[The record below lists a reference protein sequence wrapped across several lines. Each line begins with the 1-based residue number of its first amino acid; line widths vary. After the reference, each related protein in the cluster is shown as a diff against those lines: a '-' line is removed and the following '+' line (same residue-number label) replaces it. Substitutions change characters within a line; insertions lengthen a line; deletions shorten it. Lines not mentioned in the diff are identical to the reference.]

1 MGPPPADRQATE
13 GNHLSVT
20 RCQRGNWCN
29 TSLFLTEFHLMKC
42 IFCAVLCAPRV
53 PAKGNSALGSPT
65 RQVSR
70 TRQRRRGAAATEFAI
85 VLPVFLLLI
94 VGILEFGRM
103 IMVQQVLTNAARE
116 EARLAC
122 IEGSTESAVQT
133 AVATFLTNASVSG
146 VTVTCSPSNLSS
158 AAPGSQITVQTS
170 VPFKDVSWVS
180 SPWFATDVTLSASCM
195 MRREGIP

>member
-1 MGPPPADRQATE
+1 MTCFF
-13 GNHLSVT
+13 
-20 RCQRGNWCN
+20 CQMLR
-29 TSLFLTEFHLMKC
+29 
-42 IFCAVLCAPRV
+42 APRLSKKTK
-53 PAKGNSALGSPT
+53 PSPGSPT
-65 RQVSR
+65 RQVHR

-85 VLPVFLLLI
+85 VLPIFFLLI

-116 EARLAC
+116 GARLAC
-122 IEGSTESAVQT
+122 IDGSTESGVQT
-133 AVATFLTNASVSG
+133 AVSAFLANASVTG

-158 AAPGSQITVQTS
+158 AAVGSQITVETS

-180 SPWFATDVTLSASCM
+180 SPWLATDVTLTASCM